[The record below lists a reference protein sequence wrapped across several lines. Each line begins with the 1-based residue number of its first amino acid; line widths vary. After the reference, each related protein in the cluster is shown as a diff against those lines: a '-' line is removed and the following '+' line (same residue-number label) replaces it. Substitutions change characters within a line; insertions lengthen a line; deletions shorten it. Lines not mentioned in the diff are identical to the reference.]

1 MFQVLKTI
9 SSSSNNC
16 THQGYLSYY
25 GERKTFHDES
35 ILKEFMTTKPAL
47 QNIVKEILQTEEN
60 GKHIQ
65 EATEE
70 KKV

>member
-9 SSSSNNC
+9 SSSPNYC
-16 THQGYLSYY
+16 THQGYLSYN
-25 GERKTFHDES
+25 GERITFHDES
-35 ILKEFMTTKPAL
+35 RLKEFMTTKSAL
-47 QNIVKEILQTEEN
+47 QNIVKEILQTEEIDE
-60 GKHIQ
+60 HIQ